1 MGTELMELH
10 MSYLLGAAIVFGGL
24 LMVLSFSAKPEEK
37 GAESAFIRE
46 VAEHEFEAA
55 VVGTS
60 RHTPV
65 ILDFWAS
72 WCGPCRILGP
82 RLESAVLAQQG
93 KVLLAKLDLDLCPA
107 LAEQFEVQAVPTI
120 IFFKDGKEVER
131 FSGVRAEPELHRM
144 IARFLVS

>member
-1 MGTELMELH
+1 
-10 MSYLLGAAIVFGGL
+10 MSYVLGAAIVFGAF
-24 LMVLSFSAKPEEK
+24 LMVLSFAAKPEEK
-37 GAESAFIRE
+37 KESPFIRE
-46 VAEHEFEAA
+46 VQEHEFDAA
-55 VVGTS
+55 IVGTS

-65 ILDFWAS
+65 IIDFWAS

-93 KVLLAKLDLDLCPA
+93 KVLLAKLDLDTCPS
-107 LAEQFEVQAVPTI
+107 LAEKFEVRAVPTI

-144 IARFLVS
+144 VARFLAS